1 MQCKKCGS
9 EWKTNARAS
18 LIIRCPFCGAEL
30 EEEKEDKL
38 TFRDAKEALR
48 YIVKTYGVDV
58 IIDGIQLRALLDE
71 FIPDLK
77 QERKVFMDAYEQGMC
92 NALYLAHDESEIDKC
107 IAILQS
113 IKVLTTDACM
123 AEKWA
128 SYVVE
133 CFVYALDWSVP
144 MFGITPNIHMHQMPE
159 NIREPNRRLISA
171 GDAFEEN
178 YNDGAAEPEKESR
191 SSIFGFFHN
200 DEPDE
205 DGTVSVTVSEDKE
218 TAEQAAKIKDEKTET
233 KPEEKGEKPQRPIFD
248 FTDEAEEEKKDEK
261 TETKSEESA
270 TIKEMEDVTEPKND
284 AQNQIAPVQ
293 NPWMQQ
299 MPQNGEMPQMPW
311 GFNPWMQQM
320 PQNGEMPQMPWGF
333 NPWMQQMPTQPASPT
348 QPAAP
353 AQPATPA
360 KPVTPARP
368 DAKTETS
375 EKKAVETE
383 APKAEAPKPEAPK
396 PEAPA
401 AKTEPE
407 KKEETAAEEDNG
419 VKIKLPSNMKVFTA
433 EEASKMPS
441 SRVSIPEGYEAIE
454 DAAFSGHKNLE
465 SIELP
470 ASMKKIGEG
479 AFENCTKLMTVNL
492 PEGLLDIGRGAFS
505 GCISLVKVTIPSTII
520 RIRQSTFSGCEKLKE
535 FTIPSSVKSMGKHAF
550 LNCESLTE
558 VVVPDGVEELPENV
572 FSGCRSLVKV
582 TLPES
587 VKYIRKSVFSWC
599 EALTTINIP
608 EAVREIGDGAFT
620 GCSVLK
626 TVNIPKNLESIG
638 YGSFSKCGNLRT
650 LTLPD
655 TLSNIGEN
663 AFNGSNRT
671 LVVHCSHN
679 NSYVRRYCRMNR
691 VKCKD
696 LVE

>member
-38 TFRDAKEALR
+38 TFQDAKEALR

-200 DEPDE
+200 DEPKE

-218 TAEQAAKIKDEKTET
+218 TAEQAAKIKDEKAET
-233 KPEEKGEKPQRPIFD
+233 KPEEKNEKPQRPIFD

-261 TETKSEESA
+261 AETKPEE
-270 TIKEMEDVTEPKND
+270 KDEK
-284 AQNQIAPVQ
+284 
-293 NPWMQQ
+293 
-299 MPQNGEMPQMPW
+299 PQ
-311 GFNPWMQQM
+311 
-320 PQNGEMPQMPWGF
+320 
-333 NPWMQQMPTQPASPT
+333 
-348 QPAAP
+348 
-353 AQPATPA
+353 
-360 KPVTPARP
+360 RP
-368 DAKTETS
+368 IFDFTDEAEE
-375 EKKAVETE
+375 EKKDE
-383 APKAEAPKPEAPK
+383 KAETKPE
-396 PEAPA
+396 
-401 AKTEPE
+401 E
-407 KKEETAAEEDNG
+407 KDEGRKDRNQVRRKCYDQRDGGCDRAEERRSESDLSCSES
-419 VKIKLPSNMKVFTA
+419 V
-433 EEASKMPS
+433 
-441 SRVSIPEGYEAIE
+441 
-454 DAAFSGHKNLE
+454 DAANAADG
-465 SIELP
+465 
-470 ASMKKIGEG
+470 
-479 AFENCTKLMTVNL
+479 TK
-492 PEGLLDIGRGAFS
+492 R
-505 GCISLVKVTIPSTII
+505 
-520 RIRQSTFSGCEKLKE
+520 
-535 FTIPSSVKSMGKHAF
+535 
-550 LNCESLTE
+550 
-558 VVVPDGVEELPENV
+558 
-572 FSGCRSLVKV
+572 
-582 TLPES
+582 
-587 VKYIRKSVFSWC
+587 
-599 EALTTINIP
+599 
-608 EAVREIGDGAFT
+608 
-620 GCSVLK
+620 
-626 TVNIPKNLESIG
+626 
-638 YGSFSKCGNLRT
+638 
-650 LTLPD
+650 
-655 TLSNIGEN
+655 
-663 AFNGSNRT
+663 
-671 LVVHCSHN
+671 
-679 NSYVRRYCRMNR
+679 
-691 VKCKD
+691 
-696 LVE
+696 